1 VPGLLRL
8 WPGVR
13 ALSWIVAFPLLLVV
27 LPIVRAVTDRLVE
40 RA

>member
-1 VPGLLRL
+1 VPGLLRPWL
-8 WPGVR
+8 GAR